1 MGNQKAVRVFHK
13 RDSSG
18 RQRNSRWPSEIENY
32 CRFVLYK
39 ENKDTMDAINLLS
52 KLLRI
57 KAGIFGYAGTK
68 DRRAVTTQQVSVY
81 RVRAEQLQELNSSLR
96 NLCLGNFQYCK
107 EPLKLGSLSGNHFI
121 ITLRN
126 VVGDHRE
133 IEESLKSLKING
145 FINYFGLQRFGTT
158 SVPTHRIG
166 MYTICHLFKVLFCFP
181 RWLNAYMTWEN
192 LFFVVV
198 QLATL
203 PHSTRMEQF
212 LN

>member
-32 CRFVLYK
+32 CWFVLYK

-158 SVPTHRIG
+158 SVPTHKIG
-166 MYTICHLFKVLFCFP
+166 MYTICHLFKILFCFP
-181 RWLNAYMTWEN
+181 HWLNAYMTWEN
-192 LFFVVV
+192 LF
-198 QLATL
+198 LWWC
-203 PHSTRMEQF
+203 S
-212 LN
+212 